1 MNDLIYSYINIRLYE
16 STIYTRDICKHYMLY
31 NIALMWQFGLSSSFR
46 WENLNVFAINGC
58 LITAC
63 LKVMLLFGSAHDY
76 LFAICSHLHCWLL
89 MSYLVCASFWLLS
102 QPIGKL
108 WTYRHHHEKS
118 HYFQLVINAAG
129 IWHCL
134 VVLPARV
141 PWGLSLWALGYQ
153 TRITSLDQSPAQFL
167 MNYWVLGKAVCCLQ
181 ARGTWNPRQNLTKGS
196 EMTFKLG
203 ILNILKS
210 HFSSREHRF
219 GLLIPFSFIFFLS
232 CSSHTKLKE

>member
-1 MNDLIYSYINIRLYE
+1 MSNSSLCE
-16 STIYTRDICKHYMLY
+16 SNVTVFI
-31 NIALMWQFGLSSSFR
+31 SS
-46 WENLNVFAINGC
+46 W
-58 LITAC
+58 
-63 LKVMLLFGSAHDY
+63 LL
-76 LFAICSHLHCWLL
+76 ICSRLHCWLL
-89 MSYLVCASFWLLS
+89 MSSLVWVSFWLLS

-108 WTYRHHHEKS
+108 WTYRHHHKKS
-118 HYFQLVINAAG
+118 HYFQLVINAAR

-141 PWGLSLWALGYQ
+141 PWGPSLWALGYQ

-181 ARGTWNPRQNLTKGS
+181 ARGTWNLRQNLTKGS

-203 ILNILKS
+203 ILNILNI
-210 HFSSREHRF
+210 
-219 GLLIPFSFIFFLS
+219 LLLAAEGIALDYWFSFLLFFFLS